1 MRAILKNLIV
11 LPILIFILYSCN
23 NSDVVLKPSI
33 SGKAGEV
40 IVVTNKGHWEAEP
53 GSMLRSILA
62 SDYPYLPQ
70 REPSF
75 NLINIGERDFT
86 TIFQIHRNI
95 LMLKIDPQYTE
106 PKMVTKEDI
115 WAAPQT
121 VITITAPSEA
131 AATEFLEEQQSLL
144 FNTLNQAERNRVIRN
159 SKRYEA
165 KSLRDAVTKE
175 FGGSPYFPKGYSI
188 KKIADN
194 FVWISYET
202 TYTNQ
207 GIFVFR
213 IPYKDSTSLELSN
226 ILAAQN
232 EILEK
237 NVPGML
243 ENSYMTTNMSA
254 EQYPHLEWLQ
264 YRKRGLGEIRGFWEV
279 QNDFMGGP
287 FISHVFYDKSYNGA
301 EVENL
306 IVIQGFVYAPR
317 FDKRNYLRQ
326 VESIMYSFDWEENF
340 NK

>member
-1 MRAILKNLIV
+1 MRTILKRLAI
-11 LPILIFILYSCN
+11 LPILALILFSCK
-23 NSDVVLKPSI
+23 NSDIVLKPSI

-40 IVVTNKGHWEAEP
+40 IIVTNKGHWEAEP
-53 GSMLRSILA
+53 GSMLRTILA

-95 LMLKIDPQYTE
+95 LMLKIDPQYTK

-121 VITITAPSEA
+121 VITITAPSEE
-131 AATEFLEEQQSLL
+131 AATKFLDKQKGLL
-144 FNTLNQAERNRVIRN
+144 FNTINQAERNRVIKN
-159 SKRYEA
+159 SRRYEA
-165 KSLRDAVTKE
+165 KAIRTAVTRE

-188 KKIADN
+188 KKDSDN
-194 FVWISYET
+194 FIWISYET

-207 GIFVFR
+207 GIFIYK
-213 IPYKDSTSLELSN
+213 IPYVDSTSLELSN
-226 ILAAQN
+226 ILTVQN
-232 EILEK
+232 NILEQ
-237 NVPGML
+237 NVPGMI
-243 ENSYMTTNMSA
+243 ENSYMTINMSA
-254 EQYPHLEWLQ
+254 EQYPHLEWLK
-264 YRKRGLGEIRGFWEV
+264 YRNRDLGEIRGFWEV

-287 FISHVFYDKSYNGA
+287 FISHVFYDKSG
-301 EVENL
+301 ENI

-326 VESIMYSFDWEENF
+326 VESIMYSFEWEENF